1 MPLEPLPLKVL
12 NRVHQAGIRVDF
24 QKFLGDREAVD
35 GHAAEALPVGP
46 EAPTEVVAGLR
57 EIGAASDRLGRL
69 ERCSIPSLG
78 EFPAQETQEHVEAL
92 GPRSRMPLEAGPLEP
107 LGDAAGGGVDEL
119 IGERVAEEGEAA
131 ELFPVGAEAA
141 AEVMP
146 RLGKVKCTLA
156 WVVGAREP
164 LPGAA

>member
-12 NRVHQAGIRVDF
+12 NRVHQAGTRVDF

-69 ERCSIPSLG
+69 ERCSISSLG

-92 GPRSRMPLEAGPLEP
+92 RATLPDATRSGPAQTTG
-107 LGDAAGGGVDEL
+107 
-119 IGERVAEEGEAA
+119 
-131 ELFPVGAEAA
+131 
-141 AEVMP
+141 
-146 RLGKVKCTLA
+146 
-156 WVVGAREP
+156 
-164 LPGAA
+164 